1 MTEPKKPVR
10 LTDAGIPAPRNEH
23 SLSVD
28 PNGPLLSQDQVM
40 FDNQVRSKVIE
51 QYVTPVLAEFVGT
64 FIFVF
69 IGAGSIIT
77 NAFQHGAIGLVGIAL
92 AHGLALSIVITAF
105 GATSGGHINPAVT
118 IGFIVTR
125 RIIRLLGILYI
136 VAQLVGATLAGLLL
150 QAIFPQDVWQAA
162 QLGTP
167 SLAPNISPGIGIL
180 LEATLTFFLV
190 LAVFGTAV
198 DERAPKIGGFGIGLT
213 VLVDILVGGPLTGA
227 AMNPAR
233 TFGPALAGGF
243 WQNHFVYWI
252 GPIIGGVIA
261 ALFYE
266 YVILR
271 PRRGRHKMVQ
281 SDS

>member
-1 MTEPKKPVR
+1 MMF
-10 LTDAGIPAPRNEH
+10 D
-23 SLSVD
+23 LSSAYTRSK
-28 PNGPLLSQDQVM
+28 LSQ
-40 FDNQVRSKVIE
+40 
-51 QYVTPVLAEFVGT
+51 QYVAPVLAEFVGT
-64 FIFVF
+64 FLFVF

-77 NAFQHGAIGLVGIAL
+77 NSFLHGTVGLIGIAL
-92 AHGLALSIVITAF
+92 AHGLALSIVISITA
-105 GATSGGHINPAVT
+105 ATSGGHINPAVT

-125 RIIRLLGILYI
+125 RIVRLVGILYI
-136 VAQLVGATLAGLLL
+136 VAQLLGATLAGLLL
-150 QAIFPQDVWQAA
+150 QVIFPQEVWQAA

-167 SLAPNISPGIGIL
+167 ALAPNMSPGIGIL
-180 LEATLTFFLV
+180 IEAILTFFLL

-213 VLVDILVGGPLTGA
+213 VMVDILVGGPLTGA

-243 WQNHFVYWI
+243 WDNNLVYWI
-252 GPIIGGVIA
+252 GPITGSILA

-271 PRRGRHKMVQ
+271 PLKGRYKMG
-281 SDS
+281 